1 LWRCPCAISC
11 VAVGQSPECGSIVF
25 EKQADAE
32 FLDELGRPRW
42 ARPALLLLL
51 INDYLDIFDGTYRIA
66 GRHVSVSENTDPG
79 IGFGASTSNS
89 EGSIVGVDCAT
100 ALALIGV
107 LLQLHSLAC
116 SKVICIPAWCQ
127 HLQCEKSQR

>member
-1 LWRCPCAISC
+1 L
-11 VAVGQSPECGSIVF
+11 

-32 FLDELGRPRW
+32 FLDELGKPRW

-51 INDYLDIFDGTYRIA
+51 RNDYLDIFDGTYRIA
-66 GRHVSVSENTDPG
+66 GRHVSVSENMDPG
-79 IGFGASTSNS
+79 IGFGASNS

-116 SKVICIPAWCQ
+116 SKVICIPACYQ
-127 HLQCEKSQR
+127 HLTVREKSKMRGPGATNLQQAPDNTSYVRGL